1 MTESTAIIPLQPRA
15 QQTAL
20 ALVTAYDPH
29 DEPRAIQRARY
40 HTPAAQEFLR
50 QLSGWIRDYG
60 SRVGNDW
67 CWIIPNAP
75 IANVRIEATAHTDGS
90 LLVVSGGK
98 MVCDDSD
105 SESLVFN
112 VGTRAL
118 WVQALIEQHAI
129 EMRKAEHRQ
138 LLTERKRENDAQER
152 ARAVINEDVSFAVD
166 MGMTVAS
173 TIPVTRFQG
182 VTGIDVNSP

>member
-1 MTESTAIIPLQPRA
+1 MNSETAIIALQSSA

-20 ALVTAYDPH
+20 ALVTDYDPN

-50 QLSGWIRDYG
+50 QLVGWINTHG
-60 SRVGNDW
+60 TRVNHDV
-67 CWIIPNAP
+67 CWIVSSAP
-75 IANVRIEATAHTDGS
+75 VANVRIEATVRADGS

-98 MVCDDSD
+98 AVCADGD
-105 SESLVFN
+105 SENLIFN

-129 EMRKAEHRQ
+129 EQRKAEHQR
-138 LLTERKRENDAQER
+138 LLAERLRESVAQAHTR
-152 ARAVINEDVSFAVD
+152 DVVNEDV
-166 MGMTVAS
+166 
-173 TIPVTRFQG
+173 
-182 VTGIDVNSP
+182 

>member
-1 MTESTAIIPLQPRA
+1 MSMTNETAIIPLQPSA
-15 QQTAL
+15 AQTAL
-20 ALVTAYDPH
+20 ALVTDYDPN

-40 HTPAAQEFLR
+40 NTPAAQEFLR
-50 QLSGWIRDYG
+50 QLSGWIRAYG
-60 SRVGNDW
+60 SRVGNDC

-75 IANVRIEATAHTDGS
+75 VANVKIEATARADGS

-98 MVCDDSD
+98 AVCADGD

-129 EMRKAEHRQ
+129 EVRKAGHRQ
-138 LLTERKRENDAQER
+138 LLADRQHESSAQER
-152 ARAVINEDVSFAVD
+152 TRAVINEDV
-166 MGMTVAS
+166 
-173 TIPVTRFQG
+173 
-182 VTGIDVNSP
+182 